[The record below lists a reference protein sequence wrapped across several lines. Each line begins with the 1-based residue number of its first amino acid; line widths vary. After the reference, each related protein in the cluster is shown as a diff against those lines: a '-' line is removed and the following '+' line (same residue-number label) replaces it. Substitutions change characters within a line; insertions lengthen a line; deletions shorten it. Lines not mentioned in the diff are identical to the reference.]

1 MAEAFVLAGGSR
13 SQLGLL
19 EQARA
24 VGHEVCVVDGSPDA
38 PLLADADH
46 RIVRSFADVGGV
58 IGDLEAQGIEPV
70 AVATM
75 GSDQAV
81 LSTAQLAER
90 LGLPGLPVETART
103 VADKRRMRAAF
114 EKRKVRCP
122 KGREATS
129 FEEAEQAFH
138 QLGAPVVV
146 KPVDGSAQRG
156 VTEVRAESEL
166 SDAVDRALA
175 ASRAGAIVLEQ
186 YLDGDEFTVNGFLLE
201 REYVPMSVTRRLLYP
216 PPPLGVCI
224 AHRYPSLLTN
234 EEPLFELAHKAS
246 LAVGLETGPSYVQIR
261 MRDGQPWAI
270 EVGARLGG
278 GKDAELAKL
287 VTGFDAVRANVL
299 WVLGEL
305 TRDDLQPGEPAAPV
319 GQVRFG
325 VGPPGR
331 IVRLDTAP
339 ALALDGVH
347 EAGWYWREGMT
358 LPPLTSGAER
368 LGYLLLS
375 AGDEDELDDL
385 TDRALAALEI
395 EIAAEAPVTSKSSTR
410 RSTSP
415 AALARSRPGCGR
427 SASRARC
434 SSSTSGPSSAA
445 TTSTSSSATPAS

>member
-1 MAEAFVLAGGSR
+1 MPNAFVLTGGSR

-24 VGHEVCVVDGSPDA
+24 LGHEVCVVDGSERA
-38 PLLADADH
+38 PLLAEADH
-46 RIVRSFADVGGV
+46 AIVRSFTDVAGV
-58 IGDLEAQGIEPV
+58 IAELETRAIEPL

-81 LSTAQLAER
+81 LPTAQLAER

-114 EKRKVRCP
+114 DRRKVRCP

-156 VTEVRAESEL
+156 VTEVRAEPEL
-166 SDAVDRALA
+166 ADAVDRALA
-175 ASRAGAIVLEQ
+175 ASRSKAFVLEQ

-201 REYVPMSVTRRLLYP
+201 REYFPMSVTRRLLHP
-216 PPPLGVCI
+216 SPPLGVCI
-224 AHRYPSLLTN
+224 AHRYPSLLAN

-246 LAVGLETGPSYVQIR
+246 LAVGLETGPSYVQVR
-261 MRDGQPWAI
+261 MRDGQPFAI

-287 VTGFDAVRANVL
+287 VTGFDAIHANVL
-299 WVLGEL
+299 WALGEL
-305 TRDDLQPGEPAAPV
+305 TRDDLRAGEPAAPV
-319 GQVRFG
+319 GQVRF
-325 VGPPGR
+325 VVHEPGR

-347 EAGWYWREGMT
+347 EAGWYWHEGMT

-368 LGYLLLS
+368 LGYLLLTAHDE
-375 AGDEDELDDL
+375 AGLDAL
-385 TDRALAALEI
+385 TERALAALEI
-395 EIAAEAPVTSKSSTR
+395 EIAAASPV
-410 RSTSP
+410 
-415 AALARSRPGCGR
+415 A
-427 SASRARC
+427 
-434 SSSTSGPSSAA
+434 
-445 TTSTSSSATPAS
+445 

>member
-1 MAEAFVLAGGSR
+1 MPRAFVLTGGSR

-24 VGHEVCVVDGSPDA
+24 LGHEVCVVDGSPDA

-46 RIVRSFADVGGV
+46 RIVRSFTDVNGV
-58 IGDLEAQGIEPV
+58 IADLEAQGIEPV

-81 LSTAQLAER
+81 LPTAQLAER
-90 LGLPGLPVETART
+90 IHLPGLPVETART

-114 EKRKVRCP
+114 DRRKVRCP
-122 KGREATS
+122 KGREATT

-138 QLGAPVVV
+138 QLGPPVVV

-156 VTEVRAESEL
+156 VTEVQVEAEL
-166 SDAVDRALA
+166 APAVDRALA
-175 ASRAGAIVLEQ
+175 ASRSRALVLEQ

-201 REYVPMSVTRRLLYP
+201 GQYFPMSVTRRLLHP
-216 PPPLGVCI
+216 PPPLGVCV
-224 AHRYPSLLTN
+224 AHRYPSLLKN
-234 EEPLFELAHKAS
+234 EAPLFELAHQAS
-246 LAVGLETGPSYVQIR
+246 LAVGLETGPSYVQVR

-287 VTGFDAVRANVL
+287 VTGFDAIKANVL
-299 WVLGEL
+299 WALGQLRRE
-305 TRDDLQPGEPAAPV
+305 DLEPGEPQAPV
-319 GQVRFG
+319 GQVRF
-325 VGPPGR
+325 VVASPGR
-331 IVRLDTAP
+331 IVRLDTTP

-368 LGYLLLS
+368 LGYLLLTAS
-375 AGDEDELDDL
+375 GEDELDAL
-385 TDRALAALEI
+385 TDRALAALDI
-395 EIAAEAPVTSKSSTR
+395 EIVVEALV
-410 RSTSP
+410 
-415 AALARSRPGCGR
+415 
-427 SASRARC
+427 
-434 SSSTSGPSSAA
+434 
-445 TTSTSSSATPAS
+445 

>member
-1 MAEAFVLAGGSR
+1 MPKAFVLTGGSR

-24 VGHEVCVVDGSPDA
+24 LGHEVCVVDGSDRA
-38 PLLADADH
+38 PLLAEADH
-46 RIVRSFADVGGV
+46 AIVRSFTDVNGV
-58 IGDLEAQGIEPV
+58 IGDLEARGIEPV

-81 LSTAQLAER
+81 LPSAQLAER
-90 LGLPGLPVETART
+90 LELPGLPVSTART

-114 EKRKVRCP
+114 ERAKVRCP
-122 KGREATS
+122 KGREAAS

-156 VTEVRAESEL
+156 VTEVRLEGEL
-166 SDAVDRALA
+166 APAVDRALA
-175 ASRAGAIVLEQ
+175 ASKTGAIVLEQ

-201 REYVPMSVTRRLLYP
+201 GDYFPMSITQRLLYP

-224 AHRYPSLLTN
+224 AHRYPSGLADK
-234 EEPLFELAHKAS
+234 ERIFEFAHAAS
-246 LAVGLETGPSYVQIR
+246 RAVGLQTGPSYVQIR
-261 MRDGQPWAI
+261 IQDGQPWAI

-287 VTGFDAVRANVL
+287 VTGFDAIRANVL

-305 TRDDLQPGEPAAPV
+305 RREDLRHGEPQAPV
-319 GQVRFG
+319 GQVRF
-325 VGPPGR
+325 VVNEPGH
-331 IVRLDTAP
+331 ILRLDTAR

-358 LPPLTSGAER
+358 LPPMTSGAER
-368 LGYLLLS
+368 LGYLLLTANS
-375 AGDEDELDDL
+375 EDELDAL
-385 TDRALAALEI
+385 TESAVAALDI
-395 EIAAEAPVTSKSSTR
+395 QIAAE
-410 RSTSP
+410 P
-415 AALARSRPGCGR
+415 ARV
-427 SASRARC
+427 
-434 SSSTSGPSSAA
+434 
-445 TTSTSSSATPAS
+445 

>member
-1 MAEAFVLAGGSR
+1 MAKAFVLTGGSR

-24 VGHEVCVVDGSPDA
+24 LGHEVAVVDGSDRA

-46 RIVRSFADVGGV
+46 AIVRSFTDVNGV
-58 IGDLEAQGIEPV
+58 IGDLEARGIEPV

-81 LSTAQLAER
+81 LPTAQLAER
-90 LGLPGLPVETART
+90 LGLPGLPVGTART

-114 EKRKVRCP
+114 ERAKVRCP
-122 KGREATS
+122 KGREAAS

-156 VTEVRAESEL
+156 VTEVRAEGEL
-166 SDAVDRALA
+166 APAVDRALA
-175 ASRAGAIVLEQ
+175 ASKTGAIVLEQ

-201 REYVPMSVTRRLLYP
+201 GEYFPMSVTRRLLHP

-224 AHRYPSLLTN
+224 AHRYPSGLVR
-234 EEPLFELAHKAS
+234 EERIFAFAHAAS
-246 LAVGLETGPSYVQIR
+246 RAVGLETGPSYVQIR
-261 MRDGQPWAI
+261 IRDGQPWAI

-287 VTGFDAVRANVL
+287 VTGFDAIRANVL
-299 WVLGEL
+299 WALAELRREDLGH
-305 TRDDLQPGEPAAPV
+305 GEPQAPV
-319 GQVRFG
+319 GQVRF
-325 VGPPGR
+325 VVREPGH

-358 LPPLTSGAER
+358 LPPMTSGAER
-368 LGYLLLS
+368 LGYLLLT
-375 AGDEDELDDL
+375 AQDEDELDEL
-385 TDRALAALEI
+385 TERALAALDI
-395 EIAAEAPVTSKSSTR
+395 EISE
-410 RSTSP
+410 P
-415 AALARSRPGCGR
+415 ARV
-427 SASRARC
+427 
-434 SSSTSGPSSAA
+434 
-445 TTSTSSSATPAS
+445 